1 MKLTTLFAAMI
12 AVAGFSAV
20 AQESANT
27 TSSPL
32 PTPREVQVDSEFKPH
47 IGAQLG
53 MANPEG
59 GFDTGS
65 EIGLDIGFQ
74 PYIPYGIGVEFTQIR
89 AESKGE
95 NVGSIDRSTVMA
107 KGTYNFGGDIA
118 FIKHSYVGAGLGGVF
133 YSGDSALVLAPLVG
147 FDIPLNMTADRRA
160 GIVSAG
166 ALAKY
171 SIVEGS
177 NPNTLSVNGML
188 KYWF

>member
-1 MKLTTLFAAMI
+1 MKLTTLFATMI
-12 AVAGFSAV
+12 AVAGLSAF

-27 TSSPL
+27 TTSPL
-32 PTPREVQVDSEFKPH
+32 PTPREVQQDSEFKPH

-74 PYIPYGIGVEFTQIR
+74 PYIPYGLGVEFTQVR

-95 NVGSIDRSTVMA
+95 GTSIDRSIVMA
-107 KGTYNFGGDIA
+107 KATYNFGGDIA

-133 YSGDSALVLAPLVG
+133 YSGDSSLVLAPLLG
-147 FDIPLNMTADRRA
+147 FDIPLNQSADRRT

-171 SIVEGS
+171 SILEGS
-177 NPNTLSVNGML
+177 NANTLSVNGML

>member
-1 MKLTTLFAAMI
+1 MKLKTLFAGMI
-12 AVAGFSAV
+12 AVAGLSV
-20 AQESANT
+20 LAQESTNT

-59 GFDTGS
+59 SFDTGS

-74 PYIPYGIGVEFTQIR
+74 PYIPYGIGVEFTQVR
-89 AESKGE
+89 AESKGDG
-95 NVGSIDRSTVMA
+95 NSIDRSIVMA

-118 FIKHSYVGAGLGGVF
+118 FVKHSYVGAGFGGVF
-133 YSGDSALVLAPLVG
+133 YSNDSSLVLAPLMG
-147 FDIPLNMTADRRA
+147 FDIPLNRTENRSG

-171 SIVEGS
+171 SILEGS
-177 NPNTLSVNGML
+177 NANTLSVNGML

>member
-1 MKLTTLFAAMI
+1 MKLKVLFTAMI
-12 AVAGFSAV
+12 ATAAFTAS

-32 PTPREVQVDSEFKPH
+32 PQPREVQQDSEFKPH

-65 EIGLDIGFQ
+65 ELGLDVGFQ
-74 PYIPYGIGVEFTQIR
+74 PYIPFGLGVEFSQTR

-95 NVGSIDRSTVMA
+95 GKSIDRSTVMA
-107 KGTYNFGGDIA
+107 KGTFNFGGDIA
-118 FIKHSYVGAGLGGVF
+118 LIKHSYVGVGFGGAF
-133 YSGDSALVLAPLVG
+133 YSGDSSLVLAPLLG
-147 FDIPLNMTADRRA
+147 FDIPLNRTEDRRG

-171 SIVEGS
+171 SILEGS
-177 NPNTLSVNGML
+177 NANTLSVNGML